1 MKETN
6 KENGLN
12 LDSKIAAAMERI
24 IAREQEEEAIDLENT
39 SQDQVENTDKKDE
52 QRQDAVDKEKEKPEQ
67 EEQEENQEEQE
78 ENQEQ
83 DESIQKQ
90 EYSELEK
97 QEEKE
102 QEKQEQPSPEGKNET
117 EQNLQQ
123 NQTKPQK
130 RNVEVENS
138 VSREV
143 HPVESDGGK
152 RRTLKKGIRI
162 LIALTC
168 LVIACIYA
176 GVASTYT
183 DKFMPGTRINNI
195 VCDQLTVDEAEA
207 LIEEKVEDY
216 SIKLSFREKQSQSIK
231 GSDINYA
238 YVSDGSVNKIM
249 EEQKV
254 YLWLF
259 GYLRK
264 FKHEI
269 GENIQFDEGKLEAQ
283 YNKLKNL
290 QPEAQVAPQNA
301 FVNFQNGQF
310 EIVPEVEGTTID
322 STVFL
327 PAVKDAISGSKRNLS
342 AEKTKN
348 AYLRPEIYK
357 DHPPLA
363 VERDELNALGTPSIT
378 YKLPQGDE
386 VLDGNTTRTWL
397 VRDEQGHYTKD
408 EEVFDERLIEY
419 VATLADRTDTV
430 GKDRPFTMTGGR
442 QITVGGGSY
451 GWKINQNEEIA
462 MLRQNIANNEQTQRE
477 PIYTTREVTTEN
489 NGFGSTY
496 IELNLGDQ
504 HLYYYVNGQLAA
516 ETDFV
521 SGRMTKSR
529 YTPPGIFTMYYKQQ
543 DRVLRGSQ
551 RPDGTYEYESYV
563 KYWMPFNR
571 GIGLHDASWRGRFGG
586 DIYRYSG
593 SHGCINMPRPIAEQ
607 IYGMITKDIPIICF
621 YPDGYTLN

>member
-6 KENGLN
+6 KENGLD
-12 LDSKIAAAMERI
+12 LDSKIAAAMERV
-24 IAREQEEEAIDLENT
+24 IAREKEAETANPQEA
-39 SQDQVENTDKKDE
+39 SQNQMENTDKRDE
-52 QRQDAVDKEKEKPEQ
+52 QEQKKVEQERVEQEQ
-67 EEQEENQEEQE
+67 EEIEQ
-78 ENQEQ
+78 
-83 DESIQKQ
+83 
-90 EYSELEK
+90 
-97 QEEKE
+97 E
-102 QEKQEQPSPEGKNET
+102 QEKIEQEQKAV
-117 EQNLQQ
+117 EQ
-123 NQTKPQK
+123 KEIDP
-130 RNVEVENS
+130 

-143 HPVESDGGK
+143 DPAEGDGGK

-162 LIALTC
+162 LIALIC
-168 LVIACIYA
+168 LAIVCIYA
-176 GVASTYT
+176 GIASTYT

-195 VCDQLTVDEAEA
+195 VCDQLTVQEAEV

-216 SIKLSFREKQSQSIK
+216 SIKLSFREKKSQSIK

-238 YVSDGSVNKIM
+238 YISDGSVEKIM
-249 EEQKV
+249 KNQKV

-259 GYLRK
+259 GYMRK
-264 FKHEI
+264 FNHEI
-269 GENIQFDEGKLEAQ
+269 GENIQYDEASLEAQ
-283 YNKLKNL
+283 YNQLANL

-310 EIVPEVEGTTID
+310 EIVPEVQGTTID
-322 STVFL
+322 SNVFL
-327 PAVKDAISGSKRNLS
+327 PAVKDAISKSNRGLS
-342 AEKTKN
+342 AEKVKN
-348 AYLRPEIYK
+348 AYLKPEIYK

-397 VRDEQGHYTKD
+397 VRDEQGHYIKD
-408 EEVFDERLIEY
+408 EAVFDERLIEY

-430 GKDRPFTMTGGR
+430 GKERPFTMTGGR
-442 QITVGGGSY
+442 QITVAGGSY

-462 MLRQNIANNEQTQRE
+462 MLRQNVANGEQIERE
-477 PIYTTREVTTEN
+477 PVYTTREVTTEN

-496 IELNLGDQ
+496 IELNLGAQ
-504 HLYYYVNGQLAA
+504 HLYYYVDGKLAA

-521 SGRMTKSR
+521 SGRMTRAR

-543 DRVLRGSQ
+543 DRVLRGDQ
-551 RPDGTYEYESYV
+551 KPDGTYGYESYV

-571 GIGLHDASWRGRFGG
+571 GIGLHDASWRGSFGG
-586 DIYRYSG
+586 SIYRYSG

-607 IYGMITKDIPIICF
+607 IYGMITKDVPIICF
-621 YPDGYTLN
+621 YPDGYSLN